1 MTERTPRFGALVVA
15 SLAAVVGAKYLI
27 GGALA
32 MVETAVSD
40 AMLVSGSVP
49 ATFAAGLLLAVV
61 AGGIVD
67 GAAWARAATVLMF
80 LLVAALSVPALL
92 AVDPIIVTETVG
104 MGLASA
110 YLLVRNPIEDES
122 PRRVDEEDS
131 ASRIGSTLR

>member
-27 GGALA
+27 GGVLA
-32 MVETAVSD
+32 TVETAVSD
-40 AMLVSGSVP
+40 AMLVTGSVP
-49 ATFAAGLLLAVV
+49 ATFAAGLLLVV
-61 AGGIVD
+61 AAGGIVD
-67 GAAWARAATVLMF
+67 GAGWARAATVLTF
-80 LLVAALSVPALL
+80 LLVAALSAPALL
-92 AVDPIIVTETVG
+92 AFDPIIVTETVG